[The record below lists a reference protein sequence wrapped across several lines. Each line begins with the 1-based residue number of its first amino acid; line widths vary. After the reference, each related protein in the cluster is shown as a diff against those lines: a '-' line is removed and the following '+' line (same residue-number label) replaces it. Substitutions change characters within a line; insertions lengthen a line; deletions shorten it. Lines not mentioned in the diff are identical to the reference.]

1 MSGWYDGRATITPP
15 VKLQQSLVVLARYS
29 GITKSSVEETKRIH
43 PAATVPLIVVIDSGG
58 VGLGILRMEKKK
70 TKKNMNG
77 TIQEKDEEGG
87 GGDDMQTET
96 E

>member
-1 MSGWYDGRATITPP
+1 
-15 VKLQQSLVVLARYS
+15 
-29 GITKSSVEETKRIH
+29 
-43 PAATVPLIVVIDSGG
+43 VPLIVVIDSGG

>member
-29 GITKSSVEETKRIH
+29 GITKSSIEETKRIH

-70 TKKNMNG
+70 TKRNG
-77 TIQEKDEEGG
+77 MIQEKDEEGG
-87 GGDDMQTET
+87 GGNDMQTET